1 MSHIKR
7 VTYVADVSVS
17 AEHGVTLMC
26 KGGSSASSRWC
37 PSTLTASPVQLN
49 FSVRMIRCCSKL
61 HNNIAQKRVEQIN
74 RNAAIMRH
82 MAASP
87 HVPEVQVD
95 YSTQQEVNYSMFRW
109 AL

>member
-1 MSHIKR
+1 VQGWQQCIIK
-7 VTYVADVSVS
+7 VVPLYPDSITSS
-17 AEHGVTLMC
+17 AEFQRQDDPL
-26 KGGSSASSRWC
+26 
-37 PSTLTASPVQLN
+37 LQQ
-49 FSVRMIRCCSKL
+49 L

-95 YSTQQEVNYSMFRW
+95 YSTQQEVHYSMFRW

>member
-1 MSHIKR
+1 VQGWQQCIIK
-7 VTYVADVSVS
+7 VVPLYPDSITCS
-17 AEHGVTLMC
+17 AEFQRQDDPL
-26 KGGSSASSRWC
+26 
-37 PSTLTASPVQLN
+37 LQQ
-49 FSVRMIRCCSKL
+49 L

-95 YSTQQEVNYSMFRW
+95 YSTQQEVHYSMFRW